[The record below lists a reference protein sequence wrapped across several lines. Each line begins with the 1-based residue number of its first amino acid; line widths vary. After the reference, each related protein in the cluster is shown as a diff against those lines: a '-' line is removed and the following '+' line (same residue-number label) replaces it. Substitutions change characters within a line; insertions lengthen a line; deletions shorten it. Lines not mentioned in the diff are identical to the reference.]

1 MKPKSAERKTP
12 TASILF
18 PSCAFR
24 KTNSFFLNFKTV
36 FETMADPKLINTE
49 ESSNIRSD
57 AFVHCVMTLGILTQ
71 G

>member
-18 PSCAFR
+18 LSC
-24 KTNSFFLNFKTV
+24 SFLKQIHFLKTV

-49 ESSNIRSD
+49 ESSIRSD
-57 AFVHCVMTLGILTQ
+57 AFVHSVMTLGILTQ